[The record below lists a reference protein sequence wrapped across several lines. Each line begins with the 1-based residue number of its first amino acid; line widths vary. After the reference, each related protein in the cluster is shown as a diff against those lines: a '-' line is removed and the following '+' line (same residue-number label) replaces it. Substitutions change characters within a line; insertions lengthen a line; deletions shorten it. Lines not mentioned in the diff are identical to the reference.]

1 MAVIVDLNGLLRTE
15 AEEKDKVNSSSDLAV
30 ALIVDANRVVR
41 KDKVDKHGSKE
52 EREGE
57 G

>member
-1 MAVIVDLNGLLRTE
+1 VAVIVDLNGLLRTE